1 MLRDRLVEKLEFC
14 INDMLFAL
22 SYALDSV
29 ESELVGARAHHSE
42 RVALL
47 CVETGRQLGL
57 SDDEML
63 DLAACAV
70 LHDNALT
77 EYVALLKESG
87 GAAQA
92 TQAPSAAL
100 RPHCEIGERNI
111 SKLSFYP
118 RAKNA
123 ILYHHE
129 NADGSGAFGLTN
141 EETPLYAR
149 LVHLGDTFDNLYEL
163 NHITPARYEQIRQ
176 WLQSKRNG
184 LFDRELV
191 SALIAAFP
199 FEKTALLA
207 NGQVR
212 RALVS
217 SLPRKIAR
225 RSDGEITALAA
236 MFAHITDCK
245 SHVTCRHSIGIAEK
259 SRDMG
264 VYYGCDSETV
274 SKLYLAGALHD
285 IGKLTTPAA
294 ILEKPGKLT
303 SAEWEIMK
311 QHVTATYEILKDIK
325 GLEDVTSWASLH
337 HEKLDGS
344 GYPFG
349 KTAGELGK
357 FERLMACMD
366 IYQALTETRPYKDGL
381 PHDRALSIMR
391 GMVEDGQLDG
401 DIVEDIDKRFGAG
414 VLHGAGERG

>member
-1 MLRDRLVEKLEFC
+1 MLYA
-14 INDMLFAL
+14 I

-29 ESELVGARAHHSE
+29 ESELLGARAHHSE

-47 CVETGRQLGL
+47 CVETGRQMGL
-57 SDDEML
+57 PDDELL

-77 EYVALLKESG
+77 EYIALLNESG

-92 TQAPSAAL
+92 VQAPSAAL

-118 RAKNA
+118 RTKNA

-141 EETPLYAR
+141 AETPFYAQ
-149 LVHLGDTFDNLYEL
+149 LIHLGDTFDNLYEL
-163 NHITPARYEQIRQ
+163 DHITPARYEQIRQ
-176 WLQSKRNG
+176 WLQSEQGG

-199 FEKTALLA
+199 FEKTARLA
-207 NGQVR
+207 DGQAR
-212 RALVS
+212 QSLMD
-217 SLPRKIAR
+217 SLPYKITR
-225 RSDGEITALAA
+225 RSDEEITALAA
-236 MFAHITDCK
+236 LFAHITDCK

-264 VYYGCDSETV
+264 ICYGCDSETI

-303 SAEWEIMK
+303 SEEWAIMK
-311 QHVTATYEILKDIK
+311 KHVTATYEILKDIE

-349 KTAGELGK
+349 RTAGELGK
-357 FERLMACMD
+357 FERLMACLD
-366 IYQALTETRPYKDGL
+366 IYQALTEARPYKDGL
-381 PHDRALSIMR
+381 THDQALSIMR
-391 GMVEDGQLDG
+391 SMVADGQLDG
-401 DIVEDIDKRFGAG
+401 DLVEDIDKRF
-414 VLHGAGERG
+414 RT